1 MLNIL
6 FICVTT
12 IICVGSWNLATLK
25 QSVSLLW
32 NQTLTTFVVLV
43 AGNMSLPVLDYDEDI
58 LNSDE
63 AKSFLEEEARSILE
77 APENVL
83 SANSPRHDGSASP
96 VFSITEAVSN
106 LDRSR
111 QSRSSPRKLA
121 TQPQPTQENN
131 TESDSKLL
139 LRYILTRT
147 DFFLNWFG
155 TRLMSQIWILFFI
168 KYLSQHGIILW
179 NHF

>member
-1 MLNIL
+1 MIEMARRKPKHGELQRLINISYIL
-6 FICVTT
+6 FICV
-12 IICVGSWNLATLK
+12 ICVGSRNLATLK
-25 QSVSLLW
+25 QSVWLLC
-32 NQTLTTFVVLV
+32 NQILTTCVVLV

-139 LRYILTRT
+139 
-147 DFFLNWFG
+147 
-155 TRLMSQIWILFFI
+155 Q
-168 KYLSQHGIILW
+168 
-179 NHF
+179 